1 MIGHTIAV
9 YNGKEH
15 IPILISDRMVG
26 HLRLNQNKI
35 CGKNEELISKNKRT
49 ILKILKMNFVNYIY

>member
-26 HLRLNQNKI
+26 HKLGEFVPTRNFKGHVKTDKKI
-35 CGKNEELISKNKRT
+35 KK
-49 ILKILKMNFVNYIY
+49 

>member
-26 HLRLNQNKI
+26 HLRKKKEINFL
-35 CGKNEELISKNKRT
+35 
-49 ILKILKMNFVNYIY
+49 LKK